1 MSEEEKAEILKR
13 KEEKESIFTKMDWD
27 RAIATDRTPRL
38 HLKAPVHSAVYI
50 QQIAGLS
57 EAPLV
62 ETAMAD
68 ALGLQPEEMIRYCTV
83 SLATI
88 SAVAQ
93 AVRQEN
99 LILLP
104 RRAWINGDRC
114 PVHTPVVSVRK
125 LFDPPTGEELEK
137 LHRQV
142 AAQADR
148 CEDN

>member
-1 MSEEEKAEILKR
+1 MDRLKWDLPTTTVIRSQHRLSEEEKAEILKR

-68 ALGLQPEEMIRYCTV
+68 ALGLQPEEMIR
-83 SLATI
+83 
-88 SAVAQ
+88 
-93 AVRQEN
+93 
-99 LILLP
+99 
-104 RRAWINGDRC
+104 C